1 MPFLL
6 QLLKL
11 DEILLLKLKL
21 LVLNL
26 IIFLKMSLSM
36 NLWFVLLREVD
47 SVVKLII
54 ILIIAVDFDVKVL
67 CVIPELG
74 D

>member
-11 DEILLLKLKL
+11 DQILLLKLKL

-54 ILIIAVDFDVKVL
+54 ILIVAVDFDVKVL
-67 CVIPELG
+67 RIIPELG